1 MLSTFAQLL
10 EKDSS
15 VSIHIRNLQVL
26 VTEIFKAR
34 NNLSPSIVKNI
45 FKRTEPAYSLRRE
58 TIFGSRK
65 IQTQRQGME
74 SLTYLGPKIWSQVP
88 NETKESASLAVL
100 KNKIKNW
107 RPKLCPC
114 KLCKT
119 YMINLGYLY
128 RLFIN

>member
-1 MLSTFAQLL
+1 MSQLL
-10 EKDSS
+10 HNFSRKRA

-26 VTEIFKAR
+26 ANEIFKAR
-34 NNLSPSIVKNI
+34 NNSSPLIENI
-45 FKRTEPAYSLRRE
+45 FRTTEPAYSLRRD
-58 TIFGSRK
+58 TILESRR
-65 IQTQRQGME
+65 IQTQRYGIE

-88 NETKESASLAVL
+88 NEIKESASLAVF

-119 YMINLGYLY
+119 YMVNLGYL
-128 RLFIN
+128 